1 MYIFNLMAI
10 NKTKKLYFL
19 LNPFAGNGDAQ
30 IIFERVK
37 RILGE
42 QQIGIES
49 YLSQSK
55 GDIERFIKNEDLSE
69 FDGICVIGGDGTI
82 HEAIEGLM
90 QSEKSKYLSLGII
103 PAGSGNA
110 FADDLGLKDPLD
122 ALENIII
129 GNGIRIDVMK
139 IKRREKINY
148 AVNIIGWGMASNV
161 NILAE
166 KLRWLGSIRYSLASL
181 FSIASIKLQD
191 ASIILEEQVF
201 NEKAA
206 FFIALNTI
214 HTGKGMKMAPN
225 AKLNDGLIDIILLK
239 KASRL
244 RILKIFL
251 QLFSGNHI
259 YDPLV
264 LYVQVKKFAINT
276 HDDLLNI
283 DGENIGKTPIEVSVV
298 RNAIQL
304 FAKI

>member
-1 MYIFNLMAI
+1 MVI
-10 NKTKKLYFL
+10 NKPKKLYFL
-19 LNPFAGNGDAQ
+19 LNPFAGNGNAYNIFKLVKSILDKEQ
-30 IIFERVK
+30 IE
-37 RILGE
+37 
-42 QQIGIES
+42 IES

-55 GDIERFIKNEDLSE
+55 GDIEKFITNEDLSE

-110 FADDLGLKDPLD
+110 FAEDLGLRDPLD
-122 ALENIII
+122 GLENIII
-129 GNGIRIDVMK
+129 GNISRIDVMR
-139 IKRREKINY
+139 IKTRHNINY

-166 KLRWLGSIRYSLASL
+166 KLRWLGNIRY
-181 FSIASIKLQD
+181 SIASILSILKIKLQK
-191 ASIILEEQVF
+191 ANIIIENQVF
-201 NEKAA
+201 DGKTA
-206 FFIALNTI
+206 FFIALNNI
-214 HTGKGMKMAPN
+214 HTGKGMKMAPK

-244 RILKIFL
+244 RILKIFS
-251 QLFSGNHI
+251 QLFSGKHI

-264 LYVQVKKFAINT
+264 QYMQVKSFSINSEN
-276 HDDLLNI
+276 DFLNI
-283 DGENIGKTPIEVSVV
+283 DGENIGQTPIEVSVE

>member
-1 MYIFNLMAI
+1 MAI
-10 NKTKKLYFL
+10 NKPKKLYFL
-19 LNPFAGNGDAQ
+19 LNPTAGNGNAYN
-30 IIFERVK
+30 IFEKAK
-37 RILGE
+37 RILDE

-55 GDIERFIKNEDLSE
+55 GDIERFIINEDLSE

-110 FADDLGLKDPLD
+110 FAEDLGLRDPLD

-129 GNGIRIDVMK
+129 GNISRIDVIR
-139 IKRREKINY
+139 IKSRKNINF
-148 AVNIIGWGMASNV
+148 AVTIIGWGMASNV

-166 KLRWLGSIRYSLASL
+166 KLRWLGSIRYSVASIL
-181 FSIASIKLQD
+181 SILKIKLQ
-191 ASIILEEQVF
+191 AVNIIIENQVF
-201 NEKAA
+201 DGKAA

-214 HTGKGMKMAPN
+214 HTGKGMKMAPK

-239 KASRL
+239 RASRL

-251 QLFSGNHI
+251 QLFSGKHI

-264 LYVQVKKFAINT
+264 QYMQVKSFSINSKN
-276 HDDLLNI
+276 DFLNI
-283 DGENIGKTPIEVSVV
+283 DGENIGKTPIEVSVE

>member
-1 MYIFNLMAI
+1 MAI
-10 NKTKKLYFL
+10 NKPKKLYFL
-19 LNPFAGNGDAQ
+19 LNPFAGNGNAYNIFKLVKSILDKEQ
-30 IIFERVK
+30 IE
-37 RILGE
+37 
-42 QQIGIES
+42 IES

-55 GDIERFIKNEDLSE
+55 GDIERFITNEDLSE

-90 QSEKSKYLSLGII
+90 QSEKSKYLPLGII

-110 FADDLGLKDPLD
+110 FAEDLGLRDPLD
-122 ALENIII
+122 GLENIII
-129 GNGIRIDVMK
+129 GDISRIDVMR
-139 IKRREKINY
+139 IKTRHNINY

-166 KLRWLGSIRYSLASL
+166 KLRWLGNIRY
-181 FSIASIKLQD
+181 SIASILSILKIKLQTVN
-191 ASIILEEQVF
+191 IIIENQVF
-201 NEKAA
+201 DGKIA
-206 FFIALNTI
+206 FFIALNNI
-214 HTGKGMKMAPN
+214 HTGKGMKMAPK

-251 QLFSGNHI
+251 QLFSGKHI

-264 LYVQVKKFAINT
+264 QYMQVKSFSINSEN
-276 HDDLLNI
+276 DFLNI
-283 DGENIGKTPIEVSVV
+283 DGENIGQTPIEVSVE

>member
-1 MYIFNLMAI
+1 MAI
-10 NKTKKLYFL
+10 NKPKKLYFL
-19 LNPFAGNGDAQ
+19 LNPFAGNGNAYNVFKLVKSILDKEQ
-30 IIFERVK
+30 IE
-37 RILGE
+37 
-42 QQIGIES
+42 IES

-55 GDIERFIKNEDLSE
+55 GDIERFITNEDLSE

-90 QSEKSKYLSLGII
+90 QSEKSKYLPLGII

-110 FADDLGLKDPLD
+110 FAEDLGLRVPLD
-122 ALENIII
+122 GLENIII
-129 GNGIRIDVMK
+129 GDISRIDVMR
-139 IKRREKINY
+139 IKTRHNINY

-166 KLRWLGSIRYSLASL
+166 KLRWLGNIRY
-181 FSIASIKLQD
+181 SIASILSILKIKLQTVN
-191 ASIILEEQVF
+191 IIIENQVF
-201 NEKAA
+201 DGKIA
-206 FFIALNTI
+206 FFIALNNI
-214 HTGKGMKMAPN
+214 HTGKGMKMAPK

-251 QLFSGNHI
+251 QLFSGKHI

-264 LYVQVKKFAINT
+264 QYMQVKSFSINSEN
-276 HDDLLNI
+276 DFLNI
-283 DGENIGKTPIEVSVV
+283 DGENIGQTPIEVSVE

>member
-1 MYIFNLMAI
+1 MAI
-10 NKTKKLYFL
+10 NKPKKLYFL
-19 LNPFAGNGDAQ
+19 LNPFAGNGNAYNIFKLVKSILDKEQ
-30 IIFERVK
+30 IE
-37 RILGE
+37 
-42 QQIGIES
+42 IES

-55 GDIERFIKNEDLSE
+55 GDIERFITNEDLSE

-110 FADDLGLKDPLD
+110 FAEDLGLRDPLD
-122 ALENIII
+122 GLENIII
-129 GNGIRIDVMK
+129 GDISRIDVMR
-139 IKRREKINY
+139 IKTRHNINY

-166 KLRWLGSIRYSLASL
+166 KLRWLGNIRY
-181 FSIASIKLQD
+181 SIASILSILKIKLQKVN
-191 ASIILEEQVF
+191 IIIENQVF
-201 NEKAA
+201 DGKIA
-206 FFIALNTI
+206 FFIALNNI
-214 HTGKGMKMAPN
+214 HTGKGMKMAPK

-251 QLFSGNHI
+251 QLFSGKHI

-264 LYVQVKKFAINT
+264 QYMQVKSFSINSEN
-276 HDDLLNI
+276 DFLNI
-283 DGENIGKTPIEVSVV
+283 DGENIGQTPIEVSVE

>member
-1 MYIFNLMAI
+1 MAI
-10 NKTKKLYFL
+10 NKPKKLYFL
-19 LNPFAGNGDAQ
+19 LNPFAGNGNAYNIFKLVKSILDKEQ
-30 IIFERVK
+30 IE
-37 RILGE
+37 
-42 QQIGIES
+42 IES

-55 GDIERFIKNEDLSE
+55 GDIEKFITNEDLSE

-90 QSEKSKYLSLGII
+90 QSEKSKYLPLGII

-110 FADDLGLKDPLD
+110 FAEDLGLRDPLD
-122 ALENIII
+122 GLENIII
-129 GNGIRIDVMK
+129 GDISRIDVMR
-139 IKRREKINY
+139 IKTRHNINY

-166 KLRWLGSIRYSLASL
+166 KLRWLGNIRY
-181 FSIASIKLQD
+181 SIASILSILKIKLQTVN
-191 ASIILEEQVF
+191 IIIENQVF
-201 NEKAA
+201 DGKIA
-206 FFIALNTI
+206 FFIALNNI
-214 HTGKGMKMAPN
+214 HTGKGMKMAPK

-251 QLFSGNHI
+251 QLFSGKHI

-264 LYVQVKKFAINT
+264 QYMQVKSFSINSEN
-276 HDDLLNI
+276 DFLNI
-283 DGENIGKTPIEVSVV
+283 DGENIGQTPIEVSVE

>member
-1 MYIFNLMAI
+1 MAI
-10 NKTKKLYFL
+10 NKPKKLYFL
-19 LNPFAGNGDAQ
+19 LNPFAGNGNAYN
-30 IIFERVK
+30 IFEKVK
-37 RILGE
+37 IILNE

-55 GDIERFIKNEDLSE
+55 GDIERFIINEDLSE
-69 FDGICVIGGDGTI
+69 FDGICVVGGDGTI

-110 FADDLGLKDPLD
+110 FAEDLGLRDPLD

-129 GNGIRIDVMK
+129 GNISRIDVMK
-139 IKRREKINY
+139 IKTKKNINF

-166 KLRWLGSIRYSLASL
+166 KLRWLGSIRYSVASIL
-181 FSIASIKLQD
+181 SILKIKLQ
-191 ASIILEEQVF
+191 AVNIIIENQVF
-201 NEKAA
+201 DGKAA

-214 HTGKGMKMAPN
+214 HTGKGMKMAPK

-251 QLFSGNHI
+251 QLFSGKHI

-264 LYVQVKKFAINT
+264 QYMQVKSFSINSEN
-276 HDDLLNI
+276 DFLNI

>member
-1 MYIFNLMAI
+1 MAI
-10 NKTKKLYFL
+10 NKPKKLYFL
-19 LNPFAGNGDAQ
+19 LNPFAGNGNAYNIFKLVKSILDKEQ
-30 IIFERVK
+30 IE
-37 RILGE
+37 
-42 QQIGIES
+42 IES

-55 GDIERFIKNEDLSE
+55 GDIEKFITNEDLSE

-90 QSEKSKYLSLGII
+90 QSEKSKYLPLGII

-110 FADDLGLKDPLD
+110 FAEDLGLRDPLD
-122 ALENIII
+122 GLENIII
-129 GNGIRIDVMK
+129 GDISRIDVMR
-139 IKRREKINY
+139 IKTRHNINY

-166 KLRWLGSIRYSLASL
+166 KLRWLGNIRY
-181 FSIASIKLQD
+181 SIASILSILKIKLQTVN
-191 ASIILEEQVF
+191 IIIENQVF
-201 NEKAA
+201 DGKTA

-214 HTGKGMKMAPN
+214 HTGKGMKMAPK

-251 QLFSGNHI
+251 QLFSGKHI

-264 LYVQVKKFAINT
+264 QYMQVKSFSINSEN
-276 HDDLLNI
+276 DFLNI
-283 DGENIGKTPIEVSVV
+283 DGENIGQTPIEVSVE

>member
-1 MYIFNLMAI
+1 MAI
-10 NKTKKLYFL
+10 NKPKKLYFL
-19 LNPFAGNGDAQ
+19 LNPFAGNGNAYNIFKLVKSILDKEQ
-30 IIFERVK
+30 IE
-37 RILGE
+37 
-42 QQIGIES
+42 IES

-55 GDIERFIKNEDLSE
+55 GDIEKFITNEDLSE

-90 QSEKSKYLSLGII
+90 QSEKSKYLPLGII

-110 FADDLGLKDPLD
+110 FAEDLGLRDPLD
-122 ALENIII
+122 GLENIII
-129 GNGIRIDVMK
+129 GNISRIDVMR
-139 IKRREKINY
+139 IKTSHNINY

-166 KLRWLGSIRYSLASL
+166 KLRWLGNIRY
-181 FSIASIKLQD
+181 SIASILSILKIKLQK
-191 ASIILEEQVF
+191 ANIIIENQVF
-201 NEKAA
+201 DGKTA
-206 FFIALNTI
+206 FFIALNNI
-214 HTGKGMKMAPN
+214 HTGKGMKMAPK

-251 QLFSGNHI
+251 QLFSGKHI

-264 LYVQVKKFAINT
+264 QYMQVKSFSINSEN
-276 HDDLLNI
+276 DFLNI
-283 DGENIGKTPIEVSVV
+283 DGENIGQTPIEVSVE

>member
-1 MYIFNLMAI
+1 MAI
-10 NKTKKLYFL
+10 NKPKKLYFL
-19 LNPFAGNGDAQ
+19 LNPFAGNGNAYN
-30 IIFERVK
+30 IFKLVK
-37 RILGE
+37 SILDKE
-42 QQIGIES
+42 HIEIES

-55 GDIERFIKNEDLSE
+55 GDIERFITNEDLSE

-90 QSEKSKYLSLGII
+90 QSEKSKYLPLGII

-110 FADDLGLKDPLD
+110 FAEDLGLRVPLD
-122 ALENIII
+122 GLENIII
-129 GNGIRIDVMK
+129 GDISRIDVMR
-139 IKRREKINY
+139 IKTRRNINY

-166 KLRWLGSIRYSLASL
+166 KLRWLGNIRY
-181 FSIASIKLQD
+181 SIASILSILKIKLQTVN
-191 ASIILEEQVF
+191 IIIENQVF
-201 NEKAA
+201 DGKIA
-206 FFIALNTI
+206 FFIALNNI
-214 HTGKGMKMAPN
+214 HTGKGMKMAPK

-251 QLFSGNHI
+251 QLFSGKHI

-264 LYVQVKKFAINT
+264 QYMQVKSFSINSEN
-276 HDDLLNI
+276 DFLNI
-283 DGENIGKTPIEVSVV
+283 DGENIGQTPIEVSVE

>member
-1 MYIFNLMAI
+1 MAI
-10 NKTKKLYFL
+10 NKPKKLYFL
-19 LNPFAGNGDAQ
+19 LNPTAGNGNAYD
-30 IIFERVK
+30 IFKQAK
-37 RILGE
+37 RILDKE
-42 QQIGIES
+42 QIGIES

-55 GDIERFIKNEDLSE
+55 GDIEKFIINEDLSE

-90 QSEKSKYLSLGII
+90 QSKKSKYLSLGII
-103 PAGSGNA
+103 PGGSGNA
-110 FADDLGLKDPLD
+110 FAEDLGLRDPLD

-129 GNGIRIDVMK
+129 GNISRIDVMR
-139 IKRREKINY
+139 IKTRENINF

-166 KLRWLGSIRYSLASL
+166 KLRWLGSTRY
-181 FSIASIKLQD
+181 SIASIISIITIKLQ
-191 ASIILEEQVF
+191 SLNIIIENKVF
-201 NEKAA
+201 DGKAA

-214 HTGKGMKMAPN
+214 HTGKGMKMAPQ

-239 KASRL
+239 RASRL
-244 RILKIFL
+244 RVLKIFL
-251 QLFSGNHI
+251 QLFSGKHI

-264 LYVQVKKFAINT
+264 QYMQVKSFSINSKN
-276 HDDLLNI
+276 DCLNI
-283 DGENIGKTPIEVSVV
+283 DGENIGKTPIEVSVE

>member
-1 MYIFNLMAI
+1 MAI
-10 NKTKKLYFL
+10 NKPKKLYFL
-19 LNPFAGNGDAQ
+19 LNPFAGNGNAYNIFKLVKSILDKEQ
-30 IIFERVK
+30 IE
-37 RILGE
+37 
-42 QQIGIES
+42 IES

-55 GDIERFIKNEDLSE
+55 GDIERFITNEDLSE

-110 FADDLGLKDPLD
+110 FAEDLGLRDPLD
-122 ALENIII
+122 GLENIII
-129 GNGIRIDVMK
+129 GNISRIDVMR
-139 IKRREKINY
+139 IKTRHNINY

-166 KLRWLGSIRYSLASL
+166 KLRWLGNIRY
-181 FSIASIKLQD
+181 SIASILSILKIKLQTVN
-191 ASIILEEQVF
+191 IIIENQVF
-201 NEKAA
+201 EGKTA

-214 HTGKGMKMAPN
+214 HTGKGMKMAPK

-251 QLFSGNHI
+251 QLFSGKHI

-264 LYVQVKKFAINT
+264 QYMQVKSFSINSEN
-276 HDDLLNI
+276 DFLNI
-283 DGENIGKTPIEVSVV
+283 DGENIGQTPIEVSVE

>member
-1 MYIFNLMAI
+1 MVI
-10 NKTKKLYFL
+10 NKPKKLYFL
-19 LNPFAGNGDAQ
+19 LNPFAGNGNAYNIFKLVKSILDKEQ
-30 IIFERVK
+30 IE
-37 RILGE
+37 
-42 QQIGIES
+42 IES

-55 GDIERFIKNEDLSE
+55 GDIEKFITNEDLSE

-110 FADDLGLKDPLD
+110 FAEDLGLRDPLD
-122 ALENIII
+122 GLENIII
-129 GNGIRIDVMK
+129 GNISRIDVMR
-139 IKRREKINY
+139 IKTRHNINY

-166 KLRWLGSIRYSLASL
+166 KLRWLGNIRY
-181 FSIASIKLQD
+181 SIASILSILKIKLQTVN
-191 ASIILEEQVF
+191 IIIENQVF
-201 NEKAA
+201 DGKTA

-214 HTGKGMKMAPN
+214 HTGKGMKMAPK

-251 QLFSGNHI
+251 QLFSGKHI

-264 LYVQVKKFAINT
+264 QYMQVKSFSINSEN
-276 HDDLLNI
+276 DFLNI
-283 DGENIGKTPIEVSVV
+283 DGENIGQTPIEVSVE

>member
-1 MYIFNLMAI
+1 MAI
-10 NKTKKLYFL
+10 NKPKKLYFL
-19 LNPFAGNGDAQ
+19 LNPFAGNGNAYNIFKLVKSILDKEQ
-30 IIFERVK
+30 IE
-37 RILGE
+37 
-42 QQIGIES
+42 IES

-55 GDIERFIKNEDLSE
+55 GDIERFITNEDLSE

-110 FADDLGLKDPLD
+110 FAEDLGLRDPLD
-122 ALENIII
+122 GLENIII
-129 GNGIRIDVMK
+129 GNISRIDVMK
-139 IKRREKINY
+139 IKTRHNINY

-166 KLRWLGSIRYSLASL
+166 KLRWLGNIRY
-181 FSIASIKLQD
+181 SIASILSILKIKLQKVN
-191 ASIILEEQVF
+191 IIIENQVF
-201 NEKAA
+201 DGKIA
-206 FFIALNTI
+206 FFIALNNI
-214 HTGKGMKMAPN
+214 HTGKGMKMAPK

-251 QLFSGNHI
+251 QLFSGKHI

-264 LYVQVKKFAINT
+264 QYMQVKSFSINSEN
-276 HDDLLNI
+276 DFLNI
-283 DGENIGKTPIEVSVV
+283 DGENIGQTPIEVSVE

>member
-1 MYIFNLMAI
+1 MAI
-10 NKTKKLYFL
+10 NKPKKLYFL
-19 LNPFAGNGDAQ
+19 LNPFAGNGNAYNIFKLVKSILDKEQ
-30 IIFERVK
+30 IE
-37 RILGE
+37 
-42 QQIGIES
+42 IES

-55 GDIERFIKNEDLSE
+55 GDIERFITNEDLSE

-90 QSEKSKYLSLGII
+90 QSEKSKYLPLGII

-110 FADDLGLKDPLD
+110 FAEDLGLRDPLD
-122 ALENIII
+122 GLENIII
-129 GNGIRIDVMK
+129 GDISRIDVMR
-139 IKRREKINY
+139 IKTRHNINY

-166 KLRWLGSIRYSLASL
+166 KLRWLGNIRY
-181 FSIASIKLQD
+181 SIASILSILKIKLQTVN
-191 ASIILEEQVF
+191 IIIENQVF
-201 NEKAA
+201 DGKTA
-206 FFIALNTI
+206 FFIALNNI
-214 HTGKGMKMAPN
+214 HTGKGMKMAPK

-251 QLFSGNHI
+251 QLFSGKHI

-264 LYVQVKKFAINT
+264 QYMQVKSFSINSEN
-276 HDDLLNI
+276 DFLNI
-283 DGENIGKTPIEVSVV
+283 DGENIGQTPIEVSVE

>member
-1 MYIFNLMAI
+1 MAI
-10 NKTKKLYFL
+10 NKPKKLYFL
-19 LNPFAGNGDAQ
+19 LNPFAGNGNAYNIFKLVKSILDKEQ
-30 IIFERVK
+30 IE
-37 RILGE
+37 
-42 QQIGIES
+42 IES

-55 GDIERFIKNEDLSE
+55 GDIERFITNEDLSE

-110 FADDLGLKDPLD
+110 FAEDLGLRDPLD
-122 ALENIII
+122 GLENIII
-129 GNGIRIDVMK
+129 GDISRIDVMR
-139 IKRREKINY
+139 IKTRHNINY

-166 KLRWLGSIRYSLASL
+166 KLRWLGNIRY
-181 FSIASIKLQD
+181 SIASILSILKIKLQTVN
-191 ASIILEEQVF
+191 IIIENQVF
-201 NEKAA
+201 DGKIA
-206 FFIALNTI
+206 FFIALNNI
-214 HTGKGMKMAPN
+214 HTGKGMKMAPK

-251 QLFSGNHI
+251 QLFSGKHI

-264 LYVQVKKFAINT
+264 QYMQVKSFSINSEN
-276 HDDLLNI
+276 DFLNI
-283 DGENIGKTPIEVSVV
+283 DGENIGQTPIEVSVE

>member
-1 MYIFNLMAI
+1 MTI
-10 NKTKKLYFL
+10 NKPKKLYFL
-19 LNPFAGNGDAQ
+19 LNPFAGNGNAYNIFKLVKSILDKEQ
-30 IIFERVK
+30 IE
-37 RILGE
+37 
-42 QQIGIES
+42 IES

-55 GDIERFIKNEDLSE
+55 GDIEKFITNEDLSE

-90 QSEKSKYLSLGII
+90 QSEKSKYLPLGII

-110 FADDLGLKDPLD
+110 FAEDLGLRDPLD
-122 ALENIII
+122 GLENIII
-129 GNGIRIDVMK
+129 GNISRIDVMK
-139 IKRREKINY
+139 IKTRHNINY

-166 KLRWLGSIRYSLASL
+166 KLRWLGNIRY
-181 FSIASIKLQD
+181 SIASILSILKIKLQTVN
-191 ASIILEEQVF
+191 IIIENQVF
-201 NEKAA
+201 EGKTA

-214 HTGKGMKMAPN
+214 HTGKGMKMAPK

-251 QLFSGNHI
+251 QLFSGKHI

-264 LYVQVKKFAINT
+264 QYMQVKSFSINSEN
-276 HDDLLNI
+276 DFLNI
-283 DGENIGKTPIEVSVV
+283 DGENIGQTPIEVSVE

>member
-1 MYIFNLMAI
+1 MAI
-10 NKTKKLYFL
+10 NKPKKLYFL
-19 LNPFAGNGDAQ
+19 LNPFAGNGNAYNIFKLVKSILDKEQ
-30 IIFERVK
+30 IE
-37 RILGE
+37 
-42 QQIGIES
+42 IES

-55 GDIERFIKNEDLSE
+55 GDIERFITNEDLSE

-90 QSEKSKYLSLGII
+90 QSEKSKYLPLVII

-110 FADDLGLKDPLD
+110 FAEDLGLRDPLD
-122 ALENIII
+122 GLENIII
-129 GNGIRIDVMK
+129 GDISRIDVMR
-139 IKRREKINY
+139 IKTRHNINY

-166 KLRWLGSIRYSLASL
+166 KLRWLGNIRY
-181 FSIASIKLQD
+181 SIASILSILKIKLQKVN
-191 ASIILEEQVF
+191 IIIENQVF
-201 NEKAA
+201 DGKVA
-206 FFIALNTI
+206 FFIALNNI
-214 HTGKGMKMAPN
+214 HTGKGMKMAPK

-251 QLFSGNHI
+251 QLFSGKHI

-264 LYVQVKKFAINT
+264 QYMQVKSFSINSEN
-276 HDDLLNI
+276 DFLNI
-283 DGENIGKTPIEVSVV
+283 DGENIGQTPIEVSVE

>member
-1 MYIFNLMAI
+1 MAI
-10 NKTKKLYFL
+10 NKPKKLYFL
-19 LNPFAGNGDAQ
+19 LNPFAGNGNAYNIFKLVKSILDKEQ
-30 IIFERVK
+30 IE
-37 RILGE
+37 
-42 QQIGIES
+42 IES

-55 GDIERFIKNEDLSE
+55 GDIERFITNEDLSE

-90 QSEKSKYLSLGII
+90 QSEKSKYLPLGII

-110 FADDLGLKDPLD
+110 FAEDLGLRVPLD
-122 ALENIII
+122 GLENIII
-129 GNGIRIDVMK
+129 GDISRIDVMR
-139 IKRREKINY
+139 IKTRHNINY

-166 KLRWLGSIRYSLASL
+166 KLRWLGNIRY
-181 FSIASIKLQD
+181 SIASILSILKIKLQTVN
-191 ASIILEEQVF
+191 IIIENQVF
-201 NEKAA
+201 DGKTA
-206 FFIALNTI
+206 FFIALNNI
-214 HTGKGMKMAPN
+214 HTGKGMKMAPK

-251 QLFSGNHI
+251 QLFSGKHI

-264 LYVQVKKFAINT
+264 QYMQVKSFSINSEN
-276 HDDLLNI
+276 DFLNI
-283 DGENIGKTPIEVSVV
+283 DGENIGQTPIEVSVE

>member
-1 MYIFNLMAI
+1 MAI
-10 NKTKKLYFL
+10 NKPKKLYFL
-19 LNPFAGNGDAQ
+19 LNPFAGNGNAYNIFKLVKSTLDKEQ
-30 IIFERVK
+30 IE
-37 RILGE
+37 
-42 QQIGIES
+42 IES

-55 GDIERFIKNEDLSE
+55 GDIERFITNEDLSE

-110 FADDLGLKDPLD
+110 FAEDLGLRDPLD
-122 ALENIII
+122 GLENIII
-129 GNGIRIDVMK
+129 GDISRIDVMR
-139 IKRREKINY
+139 IKTRHNINY

-166 KLRWLGSIRYSLASL
+166 KLRWLGNIRY
-181 FSIASIKLQD
+181 SIASILSILKIKLQK
-191 ASIILEEQVF
+191 ANIIIENQVF
-201 NEKAA
+201 DGKIA
-206 FFIALNTI
+206 FFIALNNI
-214 HTGKGMKMAPN
+214 HTGKGMKMAPK

-251 QLFSGNHI
+251 QLFSGKHI

-264 LYVQVKKFAINT
+264 QYMQVKSFSINSEN
-276 HDDLLNI
+276 DFLNI
-283 DGENIGKTPIEVSVV
+283 DGENIGQTPIEVSVE

>member
-1 MYIFNLMAI
+1 MAI
-10 NKTKKLYFL
+10 NKPKKLYFI
-19 LNPFAGNGDAQ
+19 LNPFAGNGNAYS
-30 IIFERVK
+30 IFRLVK
-37 RILGE
+37 KILDKE
-42 QQIGIES
+42 QIGIES

-55 GDIERFIKNEDLSE
+55 GDIERFITNEDLSE

-110 FADDLGLKDPLD
+110 FAEDLGLREPLD
-122 ALENIII
+122 GLESIII
-129 GNGIRIDVMK
+129 GNISRIDVMR
-139 IKRREKINY
+139 IKTRHNINY

-166 KLRWLGSIRYSLASL
+166 KLRWLGNIRY
-181 FSIASIKLQD
+181 SIASILSILKLKLQTVN
-191 ASIILEEQVF
+191 IIIENQVF
-201 NEKAA
+201 DGKTA

-214 HTGKGMKMAPN
+214 HTGKGMQMAPK

-251 QLFSGNHI
+251 QLFSGKHI

-264 LYVQVKKFAINT
+264 QYMQVKSFSINSEN
-276 HDDLLNI
+276 DFLNI
-283 DGENIGKTPIEVSVV
+283 DGENIGQTPIEVSVE

>member
-1 MYIFNLMAI
+1 MAI
-10 NKTKKLYFL
+10 NKPKKLYFL
-19 LNPFAGNGDAQ
+19 LNPFAGNGNAYNIFKLVKSILDKEQ
-30 IIFERVK
+30 IE
-37 RILGE
+37 
-42 QQIGIES
+42 IES

-55 GDIERFIKNEDLSE
+55 GDIEKFITNEDLSE

-110 FADDLGLKDPLD
+110 FAEDLGLRDPLD
-122 ALENIII
+122 GLENIII
-129 GNGIRIDVMK
+129 GNISRIDVMR
-139 IKRREKINY
+139 IKTRHNINY

-166 KLRWLGSIRYSLASL
+166 KLRWLGNIRY
-181 FSIASIKLQD
+181 SIASILSILKIKLQTVN
-191 ASIILEEQVF
+191 IIIENQVF
-201 NEKAA
+201 DGKTA

-214 HTGKGMKMAPN
+214 HTGKGMKMAPK

-251 QLFSGNHI
+251 QLFSGKHI

-264 LYVQVKKFAINT
+264 QYMQVKSFSINSEN
-276 HDDLLNI
+276 DFLNI
-283 DGENIGKTPIEVSVV
+283 DGENIGQTPIEVSVE

>member
-1 MYIFNLMAI
+1 MAI
-10 NKTKKLYFL
+10 NKPKKLYFL
-19 LNPFAGNGDAQ
+19 LNPVAGNGNAYD
-30 IIFERVK
+30 IFK
-37 RILGE
+37 QAKSILDKE
-42 QQIGIES
+42 QIGVES

-55 GDIERFIKNEDLSE
+55 GDIERFIVHEDLSG
-69 FDGICVIGGDGTI
+69 FNGICVIGGDGTI

-90 QSEKSKYLSLGII
+90 QSEKSKYLSLGVI

-110 FADDLGLKDPLD
+110 FAEDLGLRVREPLD

-129 GNGIRIDVMK
+129 GNISRIDVMR
-139 IKRREKINY
+139 IKSRKNINF

-166 KLRWLGSIRYSLASL
+166 KLRWLGNIRY
-181 FSIASIKLQD
+181 SIASILSILKIKLQTVN
-191 ASIILEEQVF
+191 IIIENQVF
-201 NEKAA
+201 DGKAA

-214 HTGKGMKMAPN
+214 HTGKGMKMAPK

-239 KASRL
+239 RASRL
-244 RILKIFL
+244 RVLKIFL
-251 QLFSGNHI
+251 QLFSGKHI

-264 LYVQVKKFAINT
+264 QYMQVKSFSINSKN
-276 HDDLLNI
+276 DCLNI
-283 DGENIGKTPIEVSVV
+283 DGENIGKTPIEVSVE

>member
-1 MYIFNLMAI
+1 MAI
-10 NKTKKLYFL
+10 NKPKKLYFL
-19 LNPFAGNGDAQ
+19 LNPFAGNGNAYNIFKLVKSILDKEQ
-30 IIFERVK
+30 IE
-37 RILGE
+37 
-42 QQIGIES
+42 IES

-55 GDIERFIKNEDLSE
+55 GDIERFITNEDLSE

-90 QSEKSKYLSLGII
+90 QSEKSKYLPLGII

-110 FADDLGLKDPLD
+110 FAEDLGLRDPLD
-122 ALENIII
+122 GLENIII
-129 GNGIRIDVMK
+129 GDISRIDVMR
-139 IKRREKINY
+139 IKTRHNINY

-166 KLRWLGSIRYSLASL
+166 KLRWLGNIRY
-181 FSIASIKLQD
+181 SIASILSILKIKLQTVN
-191 ASIILEEQVF
+191 IIIENQVF
-201 NEKAA
+201 DGKIA
-206 FFIALNTI
+206 FFIALNNI
-214 HTGKGMKMAPN
+214 HTGKGMKMAPK

-251 QLFSGNHI
+251 QLFSGKHI

-264 LYVQVKKFAINT
+264 QYMQVKSFSINSEN
-276 HDDLLNI
+276 DFLNI
-283 DGENIGKTPIEVSVV
+283 DGENIGQTPIEVSVE
-298 RNAIQL
+298 RDAIQL

>member
-1 MYIFNLMAI
+1 MAI
-10 NKTKKLYFL
+10 NKPKKLYFL
-19 LNPFAGNGDAQ
+19 LNPLAGNGNAYN
-30 IIFERVK
+30 IFEKVK
-37 RILGE
+37 RILDE
-42 QQIGIES
+42 QQIGIKS

-55 GDIERFIKNEDLSE
+55 GDIEKFIINEDLSE

-90 QSEKSKYLSLGII
+90 QSKKSKYLSLGII

-110 FADDLGLKDPLD
+110 FAEDLGLRDPLD

-129 GNGIRIDVMK
+129 GNISRIDVMR
-139 IKRREKINY
+139 IKTRKNINF

-166 KLRWLGSIRYSLASL
+166 KLRWLGSIRYS
-181 FSIASIKLQD
+181 IASIISILKIKLQSVNI
-191 ASIILEEQVF
+191 SIENQVF
-201 NEKAA
+201 EGKAA

-214 HTGKGMKMAPN
+214 HTGKGMKMAPQ

-239 KASRL
+239 RASRL

-251 QLFSGNHI
+251 QLFSGKHI

-264 LYVQVKKFAINT
+264 QYMQVKSFSINSKN
-276 HDDLLNI
+276 DFLNI
-283 DGENIGKTPIEVSVV
+283 DGENIGKTPIEVSVE

>member
-1 MYIFNLMAI
+1 MAFN
-10 NKTKKLYFL
+10 KPKKLYFL
-19 LNPFAGNGDAQ
+19 LNPFAGNGNAYNIFKLVKSILDKEQ
-30 IIFERVK
+30 IE
-37 RILGE
+37 
-42 QQIGIES
+42 IES

-55 GDIERFIKNEDLSE
+55 GDIEKFITNEDLSE

-110 FADDLGLKDPLD
+110 FAEDLGLRDPLD
-122 ALENIII
+122 GLENIII
-129 GNGIRIDVMK
+129 GNISRIDVMR
-139 IKRREKINY
+139 IKTRHNINY

-166 KLRWLGSIRYSLASL
+166 KLRWLGNIRY
-181 FSIASIKLQD
+181 SIASILSILKIKLQTVN
-191 ASIILEEQVF
+191 IIIENQVF
-201 NEKAA
+201 DGKTA

-214 HTGKGMKMAPN
+214 HTGKGMKMAPK

-251 QLFSGNHI
+251 QLFSGKHI

-264 LYVQVKKFAINT
+264 QYMQVKSFSINSEN
-276 HDDLLNI
+276 DFLNI
-283 DGENIGKTPIEVSVV
+283 DGENIGQTPIEVSVE

>member
-1 MYIFNLMAI
+1 MAI
-10 NKTKKLYFL
+10 NKPKKLYFL
-19 LNPFAGNGDAQ
+19 LNPFAGNGNAYNIFKLVKSILDKEQ
-30 IIFERVK
+30 IE
-37 RILGE
+37 
-42 QQIGIES
+42 IES

-55 GDIERFIKNEDLSE
+55 GDIERFITNEDLSE

-110 FADDLGLKDPLD
+110 FAEDLGLREPLD
-122 ALENIII
+122 GLESIII
-129 GNGIRIDVMK
+129 GNISRIDVMR
-139 IKRREKINY
+139 IKTSHNINY

-166 KLRWLGSIRYSLASL
+166 KLRWLGNIRY
-181 FSIASIKLQD
+181 SIASILSILKVKLQTVN
-191 ASIILEEQVF
+191 IIIENQVF
-201 NEKAA
+201 DGKTA

-214 HTGKGMKMAPN
+214 HTGKGMKMAPK

-251 QLFSGNHI
+251 QLFSGKHI

-264 LYVQVKKFAINT
+264 QYMQVKSFSINSEN
-276 HDDLLNI
+276 DSLNI
-283 DGENIGKTPIEVSVV
+283 DGENIGKTPIEVSIE

>member
-1 MYIFNLMAI
+1 MAI
-10 NKTKKLYFL
+10 NKPKKLYFL
-19 LNPFAGNGDAQ
+19 LNPFAGNGNAYNIFKLVKSILDKEQ
-30 IIFERVK
+30 IE
-37 RILGE
+37 
-42 QQIGIES
+42 IES

-55 GDIERFIKNEDLSE
+55 GDIERFITNEDLSE

-90 QSEKSKYLSLGII
+90 QSEKSKYLPLGII

-110 FADDLGLKDPLD
+110 FAEDLGLRDPLD
-122 ALENIII
+122 GLENIII
-129 GNGIRIDVMK
+129 GDISRIDVMR
-139 IKRREKINY
+139 IKTRHNINY

-166 KLRWLGSIRYSLASL
+166 KLRWLGNIRY
-181 FSIASIKLQD
+181 SIASILSILKIKLQTVN
-191 ASIILEEQVF
+191 IIIENQVF
-201 NEKAA
+201 EGKTA

-214 HTGKGMKMAPN
+214 HTGKGMKMAPK

-251 QLFSGNHI
+251 QLFSGKHI

-264 LYVQVKKFAINT
+264 QYMQVKSFSINSEN
-276 HDDLLNI
+276 DFLNI
-283 DGENIGKTPIEVSVV
+283 DGENIGQTPIEVSVE

>member
-1 MYIFNLMAI
+1 MAI
-10 NKTKKLYFL
+10 NKPKKLYFL
-19 LNPFAGNGDAQ
+19 LNPTAGNGNAYNILEKVK
-30 IIFERVK
+30 II
-37 RILGE
+37 LNE

-55 GDIERFIKNEDLSE
+55 GDIERFIINEDLSE
-69 FDGICVIGGDGTI
+69 FDGICVVGGDGTI

-110 FADDLGLKDPLD
+110 FAEDLGLRNPLD

-129 GNGIRIDVMK
+129 GNISRIDVMK
-139 IKRREKINY
+139 IKTKKNINF

-166 KLRWLGSIRYSLASL
+166 KLRWLGSIRYSVASIL
-181 FSIASIKLQD
+181 SILKIKLQ
-191 ASIILEEQVF
+191 AVNIIIENQVF
-201 NEKAA
+201 DGKAA

-214 HTGKGMKMAPN
+214 HTGKGMKMAPK

-239 KASRL
+239 RASRL

-251 QLFSGNHI
+251 QLFSGKHI

-264 LYVQVKKFAINT
+264 QYMQVKSFSINSKN
-276 HDDLLNI
+276 DFLNI
-283 DGENIGKTPIEVSVV
+283 DGENIGKTPIEVSVE

>member
-1 MYIFNLMAI
+1 MTI
-10 NKTKKLYFL
+10 NKPKKLYFL
-19 LNPFAGNGDAQ
+19 LNPFAGNGNAYNIFKLVKSILDKEQ
-30 IIFERVK
+30 IE
-37 RILGE
+37 
-42 QQIGIES
+42 IES

-55 GDIERFIKNEDLSE
+55 GDIERFITNEDLSE

-110 FADDLGLKDPLD
+110 FAEDLGLRNPLD
-122 ALENIII
+122 GLENIII
-129 GNGIRIDVMK
+129 GDISRIDVMR
-139 IKRREKINY
+139 IKTRHNINY

-166 KLRWLGSIRYSLASL
+166 KLRWLGNIRY
-181 FSIASIKLQD
+181 SIASILSILKIKLQKVN
-191 ASIILEEQVF
+191 IIIENQVF
-201 NEKAA
+201 DGKIA
-206 FFIALNTI
+206 FFIALNNI
-214 HTGKGMKMAPN
+214 HTGKGMKMAPK

-251 QLFSGNHI
+251 QLFSGKHI

-264 LYVQVKKFAINT
+264 QYMQVKSFSINSEN
-276 HDDLLNI
+276 DFLNI
-283 DGENIGKTPIEVSVV
+283 DGENIGQTPIEVSVE

>member
-1 MYIFNLMAI
+1 MAI
-10 NKTKKLYFL
+10 NKPKKLYFL
-19 LNPFAGNGDAQ
+19 LNPTAGNGNAYN
-30 IIFERVK
+30 IFEKVK
-37 RILGE
+37 RILDE

-49 YLSQSK
+49 YISQSK
-55 GDIERFIKNEDLSE
+55 GDIERFIINEDLSE

-110 FADDLGLKDPLD
+110 FAEDLGLRDPLD

-129 GNGIRIDVMK
+129 GNISRIDVMR
-139 IKRREKINY
+139 IKTRKNINF

-166 KLRWLGSIRYSLASL
+166 KLRWLGSIRYS
-181 FSIASIKLQD
+181 IASIISIIKIKLQ
-191 ASIILEEQVF
+191 SVNIIIENQVF
-201 NEKAA
+201 DGKAA

-214 HTGKGMKMAPN
+214 HTGKGMKMAPQ

-239 KASRL
+239 RASRL
-244 RILKIFL
+244 RVLKIFL
-251 QLFSGNHI
+251 QLFSGKHI

-264 LYVQVKKFAINT
+264 QYMQVKHFSINSEN
-276 HDDLLNI
+276 DFLNI
-283 DGENIGKTPIEVSVV
+283 DGENIGKTPIEVSVE

>member
-1 MYIFNLMAI
+1 MAI
-10 NKTKKLYFL
+10 NKPKKLYFL
-19 LNPFAGNGDAQ
+19 LNPFAGNGNAYNIFKLVKSILDKEQ
-30 IIFERVK
+30 IE
-37 RILGE
+37 
-42 QQIGIES
+42 IES

-55 GDIERFIKNEDLSE
+55 GDIERFITNEDLSE

-90 QSEKSKYLSLGII
+90 QSEKSKYLPLGII

-110 FADDLGLKDPLD
+110 FAEDLGLRVPLD
-122 ALENIII
+122 GLENIII
-129 GNGIRIDVMK
+129 GDISRIDVMR
-139 IKRREKINY
+139 IKTRHNINY

-166 KLRWLGSIRYSLASL
+166 KLRWLGNIRY
-181 FSIASIKLQD
+181 SIASILSILKIKLQTVN
-191 ASIILEEQVF
+191 IIIENQVF
-201 NEKAA
+201 DGKIA
-206 FFIALNTI
+206 FFIALNNI
-214 HTGKGMKMAPN
+214 HTGKGMKMAPK

-251 QLFSGNHI
+251 QLFSGKHI

-264 LYVQVKKFAINT
+264 QYMQVKSFSINSEN
-276 HDDLLNI
+276 DFLNI
-283 DGENIGKTPIEVSVV
+283 DGENIGQTPIEVSVE